1 MISQVLLSQPWNFA
15 PLFQDYSPWFVHGW
29 GGEKTHLEVLTS
41 GCVVVSSFI
50 HCVFLFIHSFCSPL
64 YFLFRNRH
72 CSFKSSCQKQMVK
85 CIPSF
90 FFVVCPPPHPFI
102 SLNVWFYFG
111 VSRVPRIDVIL
122 FRESI
127 PKISKSKISVLIF
140 FLPFG
145 MLFSPNERQFTET
158 SSPELKITFLHILS
172 HWG

>member
-90 FFVVCPPPHPFI
+90 FFVVCPPPPI
-102 SLNVWFYFG
+102 YFFKCL
-111 VSRVPRIDVIL
+111 IL
-122 FRESI
+122 FWSFPSSQNRCYFI
-127 PKISKSKISVLIF
+127 QRKHTKDFQVKDKCFDF
-140 FLPFG
+140 FLTIWHAF
-145 MLFSPNERQFTET
+145 
-158 SSPELKITFLHILS
+158 
-172 HWG
+172 